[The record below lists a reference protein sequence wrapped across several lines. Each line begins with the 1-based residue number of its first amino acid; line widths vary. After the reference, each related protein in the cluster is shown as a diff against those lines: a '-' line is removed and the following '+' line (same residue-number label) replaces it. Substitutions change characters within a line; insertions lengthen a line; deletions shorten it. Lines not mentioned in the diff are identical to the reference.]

1 MKNYLS
7 IFLVL
12 FSLHSISQINHW
24 ETVIQEGDQ
33 CEYLIPSVA
42 LQTNWNDTTFNSSSW
57 SNGITGIG
65 YADGDDNTTITASIS
80 VYIRQEFMITDTSA
94 IEKAIL
100 NVDYDDAFVA
110 YLNGV
115 EIARANISGTPPAY
129 NQGSDGLHEASLYQG
144 IVPDNFIISKQTL
157 SGLLNQGNNVLAIQC
172 HNESVTS
179 SDMSVIP
186 FFSVAINNTSS
197 DYSATPF
204 WFAPPFEF
212 ASSNLPI
219 IIINTNGQTIYDDPK
234 IMADF
239 GIIHNSIGNLNY
251 LTDPINEYNGKCGI
265 EIRGESSQS
274 FAKKSYAIEL
284 WDDLGND
291 MDSSFLGFTREE
303 DFVLYGPYSDKSLL
317 NNVLAMHI
325 GEKTGHYASQT
336 QLTEVVL
343 NGDYQG
349 IYVLMEKIK
358 RDKGRVDIAKLD
370 SIDLSGDQLTGGY
383 IFRIDK
389 GVYDGWNSNFNKYGS
404 TDPLYFQFFYPNQD
418 NIQAQQ
424 AAYIENYMDEFE
436 EAVASPTFENSLGK
450 HYTDYV
456 DLRSFVDNFI
466 INELSKNVDG
476 YRLSTYFHKDKD
488 SKGGKITAGPYW
500 DFNLS
505 FGNGDYCS
513 GDDVTGWEYYQC
525 SGNSPFWWDTW
536 IQTDTLFQNA
546 VRCRWEE
553 LREGLLHTD
562 SINNYLDSM
571 ANYIANAQARNFQQY
586 NIMGTYVWPNSAAY
600 ANSASH
606 SEVIINMKSFLSDRS
621 DWLDNNIP
629 GIAQYCNLYE
639 PTTEDTTSTDTT
651 TSILV
656 VRNTN
661 TQLLPNPNNGNFR
674 IVSNLKIYEI
684 NVIDALGRVIY
695 SASPNEK
702 SVTIQLPLNSSTG
715 IYSVSVQ
722 YDNQKEF
729 YKILNQN

>member
-1 MKNYLS
+1 
-7 IFLVL
+7 
-12 FSLHSISQINHW
+12 
-24 ETVIQEGDQ
+24 
-33 CEYLIPSVA
+33 
-42 LQTNWNDTTFNSSSW
+42 
-57 SNGITGIG
+57 
-65 YADGDDNTTITASIS
+65 
-80 VYIRQEFMITDTSA
+80 
-94 IEKAIL
+94 
-100 NVDYDDAFVA
+100 
-110 YLNGV
+110 
-115 EIARANISGTPPAY
+115 
-129 NQGSDGLHEASLYQG
+129 
-144 IVPDNFIISKQTL
+144 
-157 SGLLNQGNNVLAIQC
+157 
-172 HNESVTS
+172 
-179 SDMSVIP
+179 
-186 FFSVAINNTSS
+186 
-197 DYSATPF
+197 
-204 WFAPPFEF
+204 
-212 ASSNLPI
+212 
-219 IIINTNGQTIYDDPK
+219 
-234 IMADF
+234 
-239 GIIHNSIGNLNY
+239 
-251 LTDPINEYNGKCGI
+251 
-265 EIRGESSQS
+265 
-274 FAKKSYAIEL
+274 
-284 WDDLGND
+284 
-291 MDSSFLGFTREE
+291 
-303 DFVLYGPYSDKSLL
+303 
-317 NNVLAMHI
+317 
-325 GEKTGHYASQT
+325 
-336 QLTEVVL
+336 
-343 NGDYQG
+343 
-349 IYVLMEKIK
+349 
-358 RDKGRVDIAKLD
+358 
-370 SIDLSGDQLTGGY
+370 
-383 IFRIDK
+383 
-389 GVYDGWNSNFNKYGS
+389 
-404 TDPLYFQFFYPNQD
+404 
-418 NIQAQQ
+418 
-424 AAYIENYMDEFE
+424 
-436 EAVASPTFENSLGK
+436 
-450 HYTDYV
+450 
-456 DLRSFVDNFI
+456 LRSFVDNFI